1 MKYFKEYIPGEWQN
15 KYFLIFLTS
24 MLIFATVWSIGS
36 LPKLVKILTSLLFLL
51 SYVIYNIKVITKED
65 SILIKFLNWTLF
77 IIILLLTI
85 AYIAATFKEITIATF
100 TLLITFGTIVLS
112 SLFMGINNLW
122 KSRGIFSIISS
133 YLVLAFVAIVLF
145 GSIFTVIGEFEGNE
159 LMWGNESKVEDAWDY
174 MYFSS
179 SVFYSSTFGDIFP
192 LGYSRLLVSLEFA
205 FSFVIHIIIL
215 GLIISQ
221 VYSSSQE

>member
-1 MKYFKEYIPGEWQN
+1 MKSFKECIPREWQN

-24 MLIFATVWSIGS
+24 MLIFAAVWFIGS
-36 LPKLVKILTSLLFLL
+36 LPKLVNILASFLFLG
-51 SYVIYNIKVITKED
+51 SYLFFNIKVITKED
-65 SILIKFLNWTLF
+65 SVLIKFLYWTLF

-85 AYIAATFKEITIATF
+85 AYIAATLKEITIATF
-100 TLLITFGTIVLS
+100 TLLITFGTIALS
-112 SLFMGINNLW
+112 SLFIGINNLL
-122 KSRGIFSIISS
+122 KSEGIFSIISS
-133 YLVLAFVAIVLF
+133 YLVLAFVAIVVF

-159 LMWGNESKVEDAWDY
+159 LMWGNGSEVEYNWDY

-179 SVFYSSTFGDIFP
+179 SVFYSCTFGDIFP
-192 LGYSRLLVSLEFA
+192 LGYSRLLVSLELA

-221 VYSSSQE
+221 VYSSSHE